1 MDLAFLSLPFLGK
14 PAWFWLGFLV
24 IVIVLMAL
32 DLGVFNKGA
41 KKPTVVQSTLATLFY
56 AGCAALFGV
65 FIWHEMSAEKA
76 LEFFT
81 GYIME
86 MSLSLD
92 NVFVMSLIFS
102 SFSIP
107 VAHQHRVLFWGI
119 LSVLIL
125 RGLMIGVGAALI
137 ANFAW
142 VLTVFG
148 IFLLFTGIKVFFSNV
163 HAQEIDDNR
172 LLQWMR
178 KHIRITKELHGS
190 KFLVWMSKNPN
201 GKKLLWVTPL
211 FVVLVL
217 IEVADVVFAVDSVP
231 AIFAVTQD
239 PYIVYTSNI
248 FAILGLRSL
257 YFALAAMVGR
267 FTYLSKAIA
276 LVLVYI
282 GGKIIYA
289 QVTHN
294 HVPIEYSLGIVLL
307 LLVGGVGISLI
318 KTQKNPK
325 AAR

>member
-1 MDLAFLSLPFLGK
+1 MDFAFLSLPFLGK
-14 PAWFWLGFLV
+14 PAWFWLGFLG

-56 AGCAALFGV
+56 AGCAGLFGV

-119 LSVLIL
+119 LSVLLL

-137 ANFAW
+137 ANFTW
-142 VLTVFG
+142 ILTVFG
-148 IFLLFTGIKVFFSNV
+148 IFLLFTGVKVFFSSV
-163 HAQEIDDNR
+163 HAEEIDNNR

-178 KHIRITKELHGS
+178 GHIRITKELHGS
-190 KFLVWMSKNPN
+190 KFVVWLKNTR
-201 GKKLLWVTPL
+201 GKKILWVTPL

-282 GGKIIYA
+282 GTKIIYT
-289 QVTHN
+289 QVTHS

-307 LLVGGVGISLI
+307 LLVGGVGVSLV
-318 KTQKNPK
+318 KTRKTKK
-325 AAR
+325 A